1 MVPYLLYMFSVLF
14 YFTYI
19 LTGVQGSPGV
29 GFNGGKPFAIVL
41 RWFILIFTIFFIGLE
56 IDQFV

>member
-1 MVPYLLYMFSVLF
+1 MFSVLF

-29 GFNGGKPFAIVL
+29 GFNGGKPLAIVL